1 MGRRRL
7 IDEEV
12 GFSELEGMVHECS
25 SYDGSLEE
33 YYYYENDEYF
43 FRTRYKD
50 DMMSAVRAVCF
61 GHYNYMD
68 DYVRVNGYGNLD
80 SKSSYDYKS
89 DLMDSQEEIVERY
102 AEMLEDNSVSEFK
115 HLFEEVEDD
124 E

>member
-1 MGRRRL
+1 MTYKL

-25 SYDGSLEE
+25 SYDDSLEE

-43 FRTRYKD
+43 FRARYND

>member
-1 MGRRRL
+1 MAYKL

-12 GFSELEGMVHECS
+12 SFSELEGMVQECC
-25 SYDGSLEE
+25 SYDDSLEE

>member
-1 MGRRRL
+1 MAYRL

-12 GFSELEGMVHECS
+12 SISELEGMVQECC
-25 SYDGSLEE
+25 SYDDSLEE

>member
-1 MGRRRL
+1 MAYRL
-7 IDEEV
+7 IDEEI
-12 GFSELEGMVHECS
+12 GISELEGMVRECS
-25 SYDGSLEE
+25 SYDDSLEE
-33 YYYYENDEYF
+33 YYYYENDEEF
-43 FRTRYKD
+43 FTTRYGD

-61 GHYNYMD
+61 WQYNYTD

-89 DLMDSQEEIVERY
+89 ELMDNQEEIVERY

>member
-1 MGRRRL
+1 MAYKL

-12 GFSELEGMVHECS
+12 GISELEGMVHECS
-25 SYDGSLEE
+25 SYDDSLEE

-43 FRTRYKD
+43 FRARYND

-68 DYVRVNGYGNLD
+68 DYVRVNAYGNLD

-89 DLMDSQEEIVERY
+89 ELMDSQEEIVERY

-115 HLFEEVEDD
+115 HLFEEIDD

>member
-1 MGRRRL
+1 MTYRL

-12 GFSELEGMVHECS
+12 SISELEGMVQECC
-25 SYDGSLEE
+25 SYDDSLEE

-43 FRTRYKD
+43 FRARYND

-68 DYVRVNGYGNLD
+68 DYVRVNAYGNLD

-124 E
+124 

>member
-1 MGRRRL
+1 MAYKL
-7 IDEEV
+7 IDEDV
-12 GFSELEGMVHECS
+12 SISELEGMVQECC
-25 SYDGSLEE
+25 SYDDSLEE

>member
-1 MGRRRL
+1 MTYKL

-12 GFSELEGMVHECS
+12 SVKDLEGMVHECF
-25 SYDGSLEE
+25 SYDDSLEE
-33 YYYYENDEYF
+33 YYYHENDEEF
-43 FRTRYKD
+43 FTTRYRD
-50 DMMSAVRAVCF
+50 DTMSAVRAVCF

-89 DLMDSQEEIVERY
+89 ELIDSQEEIVERY

-115 HLFEEVEDD
+115 HLFEEVDDD

>member
-1 MGRRRL
+1 MTYRL

-12 GFSELEGMVHECS
+12 SISELEGMVHECS

-33 YYYYENDEYF
+33 YYYYENDEEF
-43 FRTRYKD
+43 FTTRYND
-50 DMMSAVRAVCF
+50 DIMSAVRAVCY
-61 GHYNYMD
+61 GEYNYMD

-80 SKSSYDYKS
+80 SRSSYDYKS
-89 DLMDSQEEIVERY
+89 ELMDNQEEIVERY

-115 HLFEEVEDD
+115 HLFEEVDD

>member
-1 MGRRRL
+1 
-7 IDEEV
+7 
-12 GFSELEGMVHECS
+12 
-25 SYDGSLEE
+25 
-33 YYYYENDEYF
+33 
-43 FRTRYKD
+43 
-50 DMMSAVRAVCF
+50 
-61 GHYNYMD
+61 MD
-68 DYVRVNGYGNLD
+68 DYVRVNCYGNLD

>member
-1 MGRRRL
+1 MVYKL

-12 GFSELEGMVHECS
+12 GISELEGMVQECC
-25 SYDGSLEE
+25 SYDDSLEE

-80 SKSSYDYKS
+80 SKSSHDYKS
-89 DLMDSQEEIVERY
+89 ELMDNQEEIVERY

>member
-1 MGRRRL
+1 MTYKL

-25 SYDGSLEE
+25 SYDDSLEE

-43 FRTRYKD
+43 FRARYND
-50 DMMSAVRAVCF
+50 DMMSTVRAVCF

-68 DYVRVNGYGNLD
+68 DYVRVNAYGNLD

-89 DLMDSQEEIVERY
+89 ELMDNQEEIVERY

-115 HLFEEVEDD
+115 HLFEEVDD

>member
-1 MGRRRL
+1 MTYRL

-12 GFSELEGMVHECS
+12 SISELEGMVQECC
-25 SYDGSLEE
+25 SYDDSLEE

-43 FRTRYKD
+43 FRTRYND
-50 DMMSAVRAVCF
+50 DMMRAVRAVCF

-68 DYVRVNGYGNLD
+68 DYVRVNAYGNLD

-115 HLFEEVEDD
+115 HLFEKVEDD

>member
-1 MGRRRL
+1 MVYKL

-12 GFSELEGMVHECS
+12 GISELEGMVQECC
-25 SYDGSLEE
+25 SYDDSLEE

-68 DYVRVNGYGNLD
+68 DYVRVNAYGNLD
-80 SKSSYDYKS
+80 SKSSYDYKRE
-89 DLMDSQEEIVERY
+89 LMDSQEEIVERY

-115 HLFEEVEDD
+115 HLFEEIEDD

>member
-1 MGRRRL
+1 MAYKL

-12 GFSELEGMVHECS
+12 SLSELEGMVQECC
-25 SYDGSLEE
+25 SYDDSLEE

-89 DLMDSQEEIVERY
+89 ELMDSQEEIVERY
-102 AEMLEDNSVSEFK
+102 AEMLEDNSVSEYK
-115 HLFEEVEDD
+115 HLFEEVDDD

>member
-1 MGRRRL
+1 MTYRL

-12 GFSELEGMVHECS
+12 GISELEGMVHECS
-25 SYDGSLEE
+25 SYDDSLEE

-43 FRTRYKD
+43 FRARYND

-68 DYVRVNGYGNLD
+68 DYVRVNAYGNLD

-89 DLMDSQEEIVERY
+89 ELMDSQEEIVERY

>member
-1 MGRRRL
+1 MTYRL

-12 GFSELEGMVHECS
+12 SISELEGMVQECS

-33 YYYYENDEYF
+33 YYHYENDEEF
-43 FRTRYKD
+43 FTTRYND
-50 DMMSAVRAVCF
+50 DIMSAVRAVCF

-80 SKSSYDYKS
+80 SKSSYDYKR